1 MEWIQGRLWQVTV
14 MAMLGSLVTVLPLI
28 WSLAMSQDFW
38 SLGPLEEHWKLGI
51 TITLVGLAVLFAAF
65 FLLFSLM
72 RAAGRAADLG
82 YGFLTIAEVTTDL
95 SRDTGFLLQ
104 GKRLYSRFRRDQ
116 RGHLVMARLTGAILL
131 LVSSL
136 WLAVGFAVAV
146 ALAARG
152 VIGPRDVWFFTAGP
166 SVVFFVTGGGL
177 YLAQAIRVRMAR
189 ASWLSEDGVAGWSVR
204 EDATRWSNGLD
215 EARSMVAL
223 DAGKKH
229 QGKLFRN
236 AAVLTVLLFVII
248 AVPIVT
254 ISITGAVGPLL
265 AEIAIPQFLSVQEMA
280 GAIEPL
286 RRYRLEA
293 DPSISPVQAGLAFNN
308 LAFVGLVPEE
318 GRLELAP
325 TRPYP
330 EHWFPNPGSFPNIFQ
345 EDVARDLMIR
355 TDGGFDSDELAA
367 LRQAAAHP
375 GQRELEIL
383 ARAGEAD
390 LVSTRW
396 QVPFPDTLSMFTMP
410 LPHFT
415 EIRYAALANVSR
427 AAVEVIDGDPA
438 QAEETLYQLI
448 SAGFLLVDQ
457 GPTLI
462 DNLMGVVIVG
472 LGGDALEGLYEVRG
486 RTEALSTLKWARES
500 AAAAA
505 HASRLGVNEDDIH
518 TVLKSIPSIVEDG
531 SALRGLRWEYLA
543 TFNML
548 APCINLHK
556 MVFGPDETYDE
567 WLLRSEAALV
577 RFPGEAPLFELASSG
592 VTNLVQE
599 VGTLSRILTIV
610 LGSQTKPGSCA
621 MFISAFETRGGL

>member
-1 MEWIQGRLWQVTV
+1 M
-14 MAMLGSLVTVLPLI
+14 TVLPLI
-28 WSLAMSQDFW
+28 WSLAASQEFW
-38 SLGPLEEHWKLGI
+38 SLGPLGENWQLGLA
-51 TITLVGLAVLFAAF
+51 ITLVGLAVLFVAF

-104 GKRLYSRFRRDQ
+104 GKRHYSRFRRDQ
-116 RGHLVMARLTGAILL
+116 RGTLVMARLTGAILL

-152 VIGPRDVWFFTAGP
+152 VIGPRDVWFFTVGP
-166 SVVFFVTGGGL
+166 SVVFFVIGGGL
-177 YLAQAIRVRMAR
+177 YVAQAIRIRMAR
-189 ASWLSEDGVAGWSVR
+189 LSWLSDDGVGGWSVR
-204 EDATRWSNGLD
+204 EEATRWSERLD
-215 EARSMVAL
+215 DARSMIAL
-223 DAGKKH
+223 DAGARS
-229 QGKLFRN
+229 QGRLFRN
-236 AAVLTVLLFVII
+236 AALLTVLLFVIM
-248 AVPIVT
+248 AVPILT
-254 ISITGAVGPLL
+254 ISITGAVGPIL

-293 DPSISPVQAGLAFNN
+293 DPSISPVQAGLALNN
-308 LAFVGLVPEE
+308 LAFVGLVPDGEQF
-318 GRLELAP
+318 ELAP
-325 TRPYP
+325 TRTYP
-330 EHWFPNPGSFPNIFQ
+330 EHWFPNPGSFPDIFQ
-345 EDVARDLMIR
+345 EDVARDLMVR
-355 TDGGFDSDELAA
+355 TDGGFDTDELAA
-367 LRQAAAHP
+367 LRQAATHP
-375 GQRELEIL
+375 AQGELEIL

-410 LPHFT
+410 LPRFT

-427 AAVEVIDGDPA
+427 AAVEVIDGNPV
-438 QAEETLYQLI
+438 QAEQILYQLI
-448 SAGFLLVDQ
+448 SAGFLLVDH

-472 LGGDALEGLYEVRG
+472 LGGDALEGLYEVLG
-486 RTEALSTLKWARES
+486 RTEDLSTLKWARES

-518 TVLKSIPSIVEDG
+518 TVLKSIPSIVEDEA
-531 SALRGLRWEYLA
+531 ALRGLRWEYLA

-556 MVFGPDETYDE
+556 MVFGPDETYDD
-567 WLLRSEAALV
+567 WLLRTEAALV

-599 VGTLSRILTIV
+599 VGTLSRILTVV

-621 MFISAFETRGGL
+621 TFISAFEAR